1 MPYYGN
7 CLNPA
12 DEWNSITSDIAA
24 FKGLIPGKPMM
35 ITQNPWG
42 AGQDGRDRGSNCNGD
57 IWKGVTTTGANQYW
71 NLWNTHCNYFK
82 DQQIGWFAHTFS
94 SDSEGNF
101 GIYGYRSDAE
111 HYPKRI
117 TFERLRCA

>member
-12 DEWNSITSDIAA
+12 DEWNTIVNEIAA
-24 FKGLIPGKPMM
+24 FKQLIPKPMM
-35 ITQNPWG
+35 ITQSPWG
-42 AGQDGRDRGSNCNGD
+42 SGQDGRNRGGNCGGD
-57 IWKGVTTTGANQYW
+57 VWKGVSTTGANQYW
-71 NLWNTHCNYFK
+71 ALWTSHCNYFK
-82 DQQIGWFAHTFS
+82 EQKVGWFAHTFS

-101 GIYGYRSDAE
+101 GIYGYRTDAN

-117 TFERLRCA
+117 SFERLRCA